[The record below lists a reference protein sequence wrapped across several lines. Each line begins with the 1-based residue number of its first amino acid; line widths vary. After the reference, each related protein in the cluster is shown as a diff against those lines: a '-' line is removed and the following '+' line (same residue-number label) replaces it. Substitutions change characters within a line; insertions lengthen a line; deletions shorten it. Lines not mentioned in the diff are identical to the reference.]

1 MQLGHSIQSIYGEI
15 DVDNYLRRFI
25 QFPFPLPQTTP
36 ANYLAALWRDGKFG
50 SIINSYANRLN
61 VCVTADYGNSLEF
74 AVLAIFKTLVTNAN
88 LTLRQ
93 IEDALFRYYRM
104 GLTYQPP
111 HLSDFA
117 LLAVISVLKVM
128 DDPDGILSSYLSG
141 KDANAVYRLFF
152 GDPLSR
158 PPERYDMIEPQR
170 VMQKIIE
177 FGMARRPEDFH
188 LDSSDFAQWPS
199 YNANE
204 NFHLGKVLSS
214 MLLRD
219 LTNTKI
225 AMQSNFAFARTRA
238 QALFDKTE
246 FHFEPDP
253 GWYTNGMIFT

>member
-1 MQLGHSIQSIYGEI
+1 
-15 DVDNYLRRFI
+15 
-25 QFPFPLPQTTP
+25 
-36 ANYLAALWRDGKFG
+36 
-50 SIINSYANRLN
+50 
-61 VCVTADYGNSLEF
+61 
-74 AVLAIFKTLVTNAN
+74 
-88 LTLRQ
+88 
-93 IEDALFRYYRM
+93 M
-104 GLTYQPP
+104 GLACQPP
-111 HLSDFA
+111 HLSDFV

-128 DDPDGILSSYLSG
+128 GDPNGILSRYLSG

-152 GDPLSR
+152 GDPLSH

-188 LDSSDFAQWPS
+188 LDSSDFAQWPN

-204 NFHLGKVLSS
+204 SFHLGKVLSS

-225 AMQSNFAFARTRA
+225 AMQSNIAFARTRA
-238 QALFDKTE
+238 QALFDRTE
-246 FHFEPDP
+246 FHFEPDC